1 MFFLFARDIL
11 ARSEG
16 AAVAVSS
23 DVDHD
28 GNRLILTQI
37 IAERRQSMASGE
49 YVRVSSQSDTE
60 HADPAGEEQEPA
72 EEPGFEREELA
83 QV

>member
-1 MFFLFARDIL
+1 MFFLFAGDIL

-28 GNRLILTQI
+28 GNRLILIQI
-37 IAERRQSMASGE
+37 IAERSTLWEATKLLDG
-49 YVRVSSQSDTE
+49 
-60 HADPAGEEQEPA
+60 G
-72 EEPGFEREELA
+72 
-83 QV
+83 